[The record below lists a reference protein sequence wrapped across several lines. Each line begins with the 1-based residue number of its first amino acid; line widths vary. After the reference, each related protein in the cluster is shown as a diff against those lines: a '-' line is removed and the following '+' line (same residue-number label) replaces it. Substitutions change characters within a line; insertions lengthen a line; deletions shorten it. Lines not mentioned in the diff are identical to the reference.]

1 MAFKVGLALG
11 GGGGRGLA
19 HIGVLEGLERAG
31 IKIDIVTGTSIGA
44 IIGGLYAFT
53 GSAAE
58 GKERIE
64 LFIKSEEFRKTK
76 LIFLKKPHKLQERRA
91 LSIAN
96 IIRRGIFFSLSATT
110 RGYMPEEDYLKLF
123 DNLIED
129 VMIEDACIPF
139 ACVATD
145 LNTGSEVVL
154 KSGPFKKAACGSAA
168 IPGVYPPVSL
178 DGHQL
183 ADGGWVSV
191 VPVRA
196 AFEAGADLV
205 IAVDVTRETKVS
217 SRFKTGL
224 EISIRANEISREKLK
239 ELQLKDAD
247 ILLSPDVGTVHWADF
262 GKAKLCIEKGLAAVW
277 ASAPAIK
284 RKIFLG
290 KLKKI
295 FMLKNPF
302 SSVRNHG

>member
-19 HIGVLEGLERAG
+19 HIGVLEGLEKAG

-44 IIGGLYAFT
+44 VIGGIYAFT
-53 GSAAE
+53 GSAAVVR
-58 GKERIE
+58 ERIE
-64 LFIKSEEFRKTK
+64 LFIKSEEFKKTK
-76 LIFLKKPHKLQERRA
+76 LIFLKKPYKLQERRA
-91 LSIAN
+91 LSITN
-96 IIRRGIFFSLSATT
+96 VIRRGIFFSLSATKK
-110 RGYMPEEDYLKLF
+110 GYLPEEDYLKIF
-123 DNLIED
+123 DQLIGD
-129 VMIEDACIPF
+129 VMIEDAGIPF
-139 ACVATD
+139 ACIATD
-145 LNTGSEVVL
+145 LNTGNEIIL

-178 DGHQL
+178 DGNQL
-183 ADGGWVSV
+183 VDGGWVSV

-205 IAVDVTRETKVS
+205 IAVDVTRETMVS
-217 SRFKTGL
+217 GSFKTGL

-262 GKAKLCIEKGLAAVW
+262 GKASLCMEKGLSAVS
-277 ASAPAIK
+277 ASAPSIK

-295 FMLKNPF
+295 FMLKK
-302 SSVRNHG
+302 SISRNQG